1 MTESEQQTVDER
13 NKRRKKEKN
22 LLKLAKELK
31 KRNTAKQDDQ
41 DRIEELVQKKNYLEH
56 HWVLAQKELDQ
67 ERAMR
72 LKLEEDRKVEYERV
86 LADERV
92 KHSNEL
98 MEQETRITELKRAH
112 AQQCDELC
120 REILKANLE
129 ADRLHGQLNNGSIRK
144 TDLFFSNS
152 KYGGNRASLPTIC
165 IACIILLFVST
176 VLYPPF
182 FLLVGE
188 GIFLLFLLL
197 RLFFLQ

>member
-1 MTESEQQTVDER
+1 
-13 NKRRKKEKN
+13 
-22 LLKLAKELK
+22 
-31 KRNTAKQDDQ
+31 
-41 DRIEELVQKKNYLEH
+41 
-56 HWVLAQKELDQ
+56 
-67 ERAMR
+67 MR

-98 MEQETRITELKRAH
+98 KEQDNRITELKRAH

-176 VLYPPF
+176 VPF
-182 FLLVGE
+182 FFLGGGGNFFSSFVETIFPTVNRYSYRSVLILVTGQ
-188 GIFLLFLLL
+188 IHWKPTRFIY
-197 RLFFLQ
+197 R